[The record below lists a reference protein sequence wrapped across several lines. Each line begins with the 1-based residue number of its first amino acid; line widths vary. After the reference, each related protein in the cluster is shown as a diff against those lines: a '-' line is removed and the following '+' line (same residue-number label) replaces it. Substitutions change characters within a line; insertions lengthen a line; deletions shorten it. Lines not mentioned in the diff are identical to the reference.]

1 MSKKIA
7 LMGLGTSEVI
17 PEDITTLRMAYSL
30 NTGNLLFNY
39 AAKLLCDLS
48 PAKVSWGAKSSVI
61 NRSYDGVLIPMANH
75 LGEHVDLGVAG
86 PRLNDLEVPVVVF
99 GIGVQSKLDKEPM
112 LPQGTKDWIE
122 TVGKLKAS
130 EAPNISTRGHSS
142 TLTIQRNNPSVASIS
157 LGCPS
162 YLINPNNNLGERIA
176 ERIKAINVSDIN
188 IAVSAGNP
196 YKRELN
202 AVEHILIR
210 MVEEDN
216 GVYIV
221 QHPKVMLE
229 ISLGYDADKKAA
241 ELARKGFFPSLDSS
255 DMTRW
260 MRRYSRVY
268 VSVSQW
274 FTDIRRY
281 DLHVGTRIHGSQAA
295 IQAGVPSVCL
305 YIDSRTKEL
314 CTQMHIPH
322 ASALD
327 FVDNLTPENLIE
339 LCRAW
344 DWEEYDR
351 RRVATAAQTNSFLI
365 GNQVTPSKHL
375 ARLLQA

>member
-1 MSKKIA
+1 
-7 LMGLGTSEVI
+7 MGLGTSEVI
-17 PEDITTLRMAYSL
+17 PEDITGLRMAYSL

-39 AAKLLCDLS
+39 AAKLLCDLA
-48 PAKVSWGAKSSVI
+48 PAKVSWGTKSSVI
-61 NRSYDGVLIPMANH
+61 NKSCDGVLIPMANH
-75 LGEHVDLGVAG
+75 LGEHVDLGLAG
-86 PRLNDLEVPVVVF
+86 PRLSDLEVPVVIF
-99 GIGVQSKLDKEPM
+99 GIGVQSKLDKEPV

-122 TVGKLKAS
+122 KVGKLKATK
-130 EAPNISTRGHSS
+130 APNISTRGQSS
-142 TLTIQRNNPSVASIS
+142 TLTIQKNNPSVDSIP

-176 ERIKAINVSDIN
+176 ERIKAIDVSDIN

-210 MVEEDN
+210 MVEENN

-229 ISLGYDADKKAA
+229 ISLGYDADVKAA
-241 ELARKGFFPSLDSS
+241 ELARKGFFPNLDSS

-322 ASALD
+322 VSALD
-327 FVDNLTPENLIE
+327 IVDSLSPDNLIE
-339 LCRAW
+339 ICRTW

-351 RRVATAAQTNSFLI
+351 RRFATAVQTNSFLI

>member
-1 MSKKIA
+1 MKFA

-17 PEDITTLRMAYSL
+17 PEDITSLRKAYSL

-48 PAKVSWGAKSSVI
+48 PAKISWGTKPSVI
-61 NRSYDGVLIPMANH
+61 NTSCEGVLIPMANH

-86 PRLNDLEVPVVVF
+86 PRLNDLDVPVVVF
-99 GIGVQSKLDKEPM
+99 GIGVQSKLDKEPV

-142 TLTIQRNNPSVASIS
+142 TLTIQRNNPSVDSIP

-162 YLINPNNNLGERIA
+162 YLINPNHDLGQRIA
-176 ERIKAINVSDIN
+176 ERLRTINITDVN

-196 YKRELN
+196 YKRELHDL
-202 AVEHILIR
+202 ERMLIR
-210 MVEEDN
+210 MVEENN

-229 ISLGYDADKKAA
+229 LSLGYDADEKAA
-241 ELARKGFFPSLDSS
+241 ELARKGFFLSLDSS

-274 FTDIRRY
+274 LTDIRRY

-295 IQAGVPSVCL
+295 IQAGIPSVCL

-322 ASALD
+322 SPALD
-327 FVDNLTPENLIE
+327 FVDNLSPENLFE

-351 RRVATAAQTNSFLI
+351 RRIATAVQTNSFLI